1 MLTFEFNVLLHTT
14 RQVESPRC
22 PFNWQGAG
30 VYDITTPYHKPCV
43 VSVTAPTEL
52 SARKAVVEHNYED
65 SDSVQLISMKA
76 TGPTEEDV
84 PEVDV
89 VEEGNWLEGEGNDI
103 NQKNFQR
110 ALKRAS

>member
-14 RQVESPRC
+14 RQEESPRC
-22 PFNWQGAG
+22 PFNWRGSG
-30 VYDITTPYHKPCV
+30 VYDVTTPYHKPCV

-52 SARKAVVEHNYED
+52 SARKAVVDHNYEE
-65 SDSVQLISMKA
+65 SDSVELISMKA
-76 TGPTEEDV
+76 TGATEEDV

-89 VEEGNWLEGEGNDI
+89 IEEGGWLEGEGTEI
-103 NQKNFQR
+103 NPGNFQK